1 MRHTFTPIT
10 CAVALGLGMLA
21 TGAHASVASPIL
33 SVSNVVTSSSN
44 LGAGATTTT
53 SGPTVTS
60 YANGSNT
67 PYSTTTSSAFTSE
80 VQTAPTATTAG
91 LVYDYETVTTTKSW
105 DHQTWKND
113 YLSIGVTSDG
123 TNQSGGK
130 WISLTGS
137 VQSSIATSLSFNL
150 SASGNFTAAQTPF
163 GATAPLLA
171 SFYFGGALPTPLSA
185 NTYSDLEQ
193 LSYDTYSTSYSTMTF
208 NLLAGVA
215 QNFVAYVYAP
225 TDVSVDTFQLSA
237 NTDNYDFVST
247 SQSLVNI
254 GPKTLIGAQTLAP
267 IPEPAS
273 YAMLLAGV
281 GIIGL
286 MARRRKQAR

>member
-1 MRHTFTPIT
+1 MRYTITPMT

-33 SVSNVVTSSSN
+33 SVSNVVASSSN

-53 SGPTVTS
+53 SGPTVSSNASRSDTS
-60 YANGSNT
+60 
-67 PYSTTTSSAFTSE
+67 YSTTTSSAFASE

-91 LVYDYETVTTTKSW
+91 LVYDYETVTTKRSW

-123 TNQSGGK
+123 TTQSGGK

-137 VQSSIATSLSFNL
+137 VQSSIATSLSFSL
-150 SASGNFTAAQTPF
+150 WASGNFTAAQTPF

-171 SFYFGGALPTPLSA
+171 SFYFGGAQPTPLSA
-185 NTYSDLEQ
+185 STYSDLDQ
-193 LSYDTYSTSYSTMTF
+193 LRYDTYSTSYSTTTF

-215 QNFVAYVYAP
+215 QSFVAYVYAP
-225 TDVSVDTFQLSA
+225 TDVSVDAFLLSA
-237 NTDNYDFVST
+237 HTANYDFVST
-247 SQSLVNI
+247 PQFLDVI
-254 GPKTLIGAQTLAP
+254 GAKTLIGARTLAP
-267 IPEPAS
+267 IPEPDS
-273 YAMLLAGV
+273 YAMLIAGL
-281 GIIGL
+281 GMIGL
-286 MARRRKQAR
+286 MARSRKQAR